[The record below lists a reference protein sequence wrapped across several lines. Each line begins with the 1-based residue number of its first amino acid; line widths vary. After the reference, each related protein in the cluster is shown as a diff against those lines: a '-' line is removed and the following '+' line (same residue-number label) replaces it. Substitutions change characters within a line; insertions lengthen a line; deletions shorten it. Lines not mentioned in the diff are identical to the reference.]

1 MATKRERELEDALND
16 VMDVLED
23 HDLLEPGDDDSE
35 EDDRG
40 N

>member
-23 HDLLEPGDDDSE
+23 HDLLEPPDEDDE
-35 EDDRG
+35 GDDRG

>member
-23 HDLLEPGDDDSE
+23 HDLIEPDEDETQDDDSP
-35 EDDRG
+35 